1 MYNDRPKIKV
11 PYESLDY
18 VMELASIALLIL
30 MWAYAIVEYT
40 SLPDIIPTHFNS
52 AGIADDYGSK
62 STIFIIP
69 IIGSLTYILLFALNL
84 YPHIHNYSVNI
95 TSENALKN
103 YRFSTRFLRTVNV
116 LMCMLFAYITYHI
129 VESAT
134 AEQNGIGTY
143 FLPVIIGISV
153 LLPVFGLY
161 YQSKINRTKK

>member
-11 PYESLDY
+11 PYESVDY
-18 VMELASIALLIL
+18 VMELVCIALLIL

-62 STIFIIP
+62 STIFIMP
-69 IIGSLTYILLFALNL
+69 VIGSLVYLLLFVVNM

-95 TSENALKN
+95 TPENALKN

-116 LMCMLFAYITYHI
+116 LMCLLFAYITYHI

-134 AEQNGIGTY
+134 PSETGIGSF

-161 YQSKINRTKK
+161 YQNKINRTKK

>member
-11 PYESLDY
+11 PYESVDY
-18 VMELASIALLIL
+18 VMELICIALLII
-30 MWAYAIVEYT
+30 MWAYAFIEYST
-40 SLPDIIPTHFNS
+40 LPDIIPTHFNS
-52 AGIADDYGSK
+52 AGIADNYGSK
-62 STIFIIP
+62 STIFIMP
-69 IIGSLTYILLFALNL
+69 VIGSLVYLLLFIVNM

-95 TSENALKN
+95 TLENALKN

-116 LMCMLFAYITYHI
+116 LMCLLFAYITYHI

-134 AEQNGIGTY
+134 SSETGIGSF

-161 YQSKINRTKK
+161 FQSKINRTKK

>member
-11 PYESLDY
+11 PYESVDY
-18 VMELASIALLIL
+18 VMELVCIALLIL
-30 MWAYAIVEYT
+30 MWAYAFVEHA

-62 STIFIIP
+62 STIFIMP
-69 IIGSLTYILLFALNL
+69 VIGSLVYLLLFVVNM

-95 TSENALKN
+95 TAENALKN

-116 LMCMLFAYITYHI
+116 LMCLLFTYITYNI

-134 AEQNGIGTY
+134 ASETGIGSF
-143 FLPVIIGISV
+143 FLPIVIGISV

>member
-11 PYESLDY
+11 PYQSVDY
-18 VMELASIALLIL
+18 VMELICIALLIL

-40 SLPDIIPTHFNS
+40 NLPDIIPTHFNS

-62 STIFIIP
+62 STIFIMP
-69 IIGSLTYILLFALNL
+69 VIGSLTYILFFVLNL

-103 YRFSTRFLRTVNV
+103 YRFSSRFLRTVNV
-116 LMCMLFAYITYHI
+116 LICLLFAYITYHI

-134 AEQNGIGTY
+134 VSKTGIGSF
-143 FLPVIIGISV
+143 FLPVVIGVSV

-161 YQSKINRTKK
+161 YQNKINRTKK